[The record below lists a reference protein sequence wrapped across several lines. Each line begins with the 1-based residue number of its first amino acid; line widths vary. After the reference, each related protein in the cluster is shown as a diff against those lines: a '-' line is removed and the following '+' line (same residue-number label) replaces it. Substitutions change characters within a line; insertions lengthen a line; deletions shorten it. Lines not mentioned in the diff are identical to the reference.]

1 MKDFWLFRPFAT
13 GLTPRRKALFWT
25 WNGAVLLLAGLSL
38 GALSLLFAY
47 GTYAKA
53 LMKSYFEHPLIAVL
67 NILPVLLLLLLLYGV
82 FGRPWAAFLG
92 TSVVVGGLSLANYY
106 LLRCRD
112 DPLMFEDIKYL
123 REAGAITQNA
133 NYDLSPDKRIWF
145 GLLCIVAGTLFLKFL
160 VRGVPRWQV
169 RLGLGAAG
177 VVCCVAVAGV
187 YADDDLYDN
196 GTQNFDYINRWS
208 ATQLYVSKGFLYP
221 FLHSITVEGIEPPE
235 DYDEEA
241 TEALLES
248 YAPADIPEDRKV
260 DLITIQLEAFA
271 DFSRFEN
278 VEGIDW
284 ESAYA
289 AYHALEA
296 ESLSGDLITNIFA
309 GGTVDTERAFLTGY
323 GISGQTPTPMAGI
336 WTARAM

>member
-1 MKDFWLFRPFAT
+1 MLLKDFWLFRPFAT

-92 TSVVVGGLSLANYY
+92 TSVAVGGLSPANYY

-133 NYDLSPDKRIWF
+133 NYDLSRTNGSGSGCCASW
-145 GLLCIVAGTLFLKFL
+145 
-160 VRGVPRWQV
+160 RGR
-169 RLGLGAAG
+169 
-177 VVCCVAVAGV
+177 C
-187 YADDDLYDN
+187 
-196 GTQNFDYINRWS
+196 F
-208 ATQLYVSKGFLYP
+208 
-221 FLHSITVEGIEPPE
+221 
-235 DYDEEA
+235 
-241 TEALLES
+241 
-248 YAPADIPEDRKV
+248 
-260 DLITIQLEAFA
+260 
-271 DFSRFEN
+271 
-278 VEGIDW
+278 
-284 ESAYA
+284 
-289 AYHALEA
+289 
-296 ESLSGDLITNIFA
+296 
-309 GGTVDTERAFLTGY
+309 
-323 GISGQTPTPMAGI
+323 
-336 WTARAM
+336 